1 MEADVQARFDQQDII
16 LNKINVSMDKIRSY
30 MFWTFVITIVLFV
43 LPLIASIFIV
53 PMLIENLNQ
62 TFGAMGLPVN

>member
-53 PMLIENLNQ
+53 PSLIANINQ
-62 TFGAMGLPVN
+62 MYGIGTTLAP

>member
-1 MEADVQARFDQQDII
+1 MDSDVQARFDQQDVI
-16 LNKINVSMDKIRSY
+16 LNKIHVSMDKIRSY

-43 LPLIASIFIV
+43 LPLIASIFVV

-62 TFGAMGLPVN
+62 TFGTLVLPVN